1 MKALSLLKFVEW
13 QSSGTDEW
21 HCNDTS
27 DLASVRGLWWVPARL
42 LGITPVEY
50 VKWLI
55 ENYKP
60 DHISFNNDVLLFSWD
75 KNNYATMHKFVLY
88 INSESRKRKF
98 IL

>member
-1 MKALSLLKFVEW
+1 MKASSLLKFVEW

-42 LGITPVEY
+42 LGLAPADY

-55 ENYKP
+55 KNYKP
-60 DHISFNNDVLLFSWD
+60 DHITFDNDVLLFSWD
-75 KNNYATMHKFVLY
+75 KNNYARCHNFVLY
-88 INSESRKRKF
+88 INKTARDKKF
-98 IL
+98 II